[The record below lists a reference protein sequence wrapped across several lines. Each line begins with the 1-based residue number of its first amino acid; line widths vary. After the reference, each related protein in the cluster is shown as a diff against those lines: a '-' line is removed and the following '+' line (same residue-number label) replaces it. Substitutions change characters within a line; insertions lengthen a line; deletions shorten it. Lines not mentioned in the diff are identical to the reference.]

1 MNRKQ
6 LIKEIEALPDI
17 HGIDQFLSDAI
28 EEAKKKF
35 KAEIER
41 YSFKR
46 NPSFKD
52 GLDENKSYFFE
63 LNRCKDSNIKGVDQ
77 WELGKFKLKNQP
89 DIVKAIVFEFSK
101 KVNDYETS
109 PGLIQKDALSS
120 PYGGKSFE
128 ISFIKEKERIAGFVK
143 VAEEEAQEEETREKQ
158 EENSM
163 IRVPTNYQNLN
174 REEIYDKI
182 FQLMEENPEIRE
194 DIFFYFYMLQKHTP
208 KYSKGNHVSIDIKSA
223 SSLSRET

>member
-17 HGIDQFLSDAI
+17 HRIDQFLSDAI

-35 KAEIER
+35 RTEIEKYNSNR
-41 YSFKR
+41 S
-46 NPSFKD
+46 PSFRN
-52 GLDENKSYFFE
+52 GPDENKSYFFE
-63 LNRCKDSNIKGVDQ
+63 LNRCTDSNNKGVDK
-77 WELGKFKLKNQP
+77 WELGKFN
-89 DIVKAIVFEFSK
+89 IEFSK

-109 PGLIQKDALSS
+109 PGLIQKDTLPS

-143 VAEEEAQEEETREKQ
+143 VAEEKTQEEIREEH

-163 IRVPTNYQNLN
+163 IRVATNYQNLN

-182 FQLMEENPEIRE
+182 FQLMEESPEIRE
-194 DIFFYFYMLQKHTP
+194 DIFFYFYMLQKSH
-208 KYSKGNHVSIDIKSA
+208 S
-223 SSLSRET
+223 

>member
-6 LIKEIEALPDI
+6 LIKEIEALPEI
-17 HGIDQFLSDAI
+17 HGIDQFLSEAI
-28 EEAKKKF
+28 DEAKKKF
-35 KAEIER
+35 DTEIEK
-41 YSFKR
+41 YSLKR

-63 LNRCKDSNIKGVDQ
+63 LNRCKNSNDKGVDQ

-89 DIVKAIVFEFSK
+89 DIVRMIVFEFLK

-109 PGLIQKDALSS
+109 PGLIQKDILPAL
-120 PYGGKSFE
+120 YGGKSFE

-143 VAEEEAQEEETREKQ
+143 VAEETAQEEPW
-158 EENSM
+158 EEDEESSM

-174 REEIYDKI
+174 REEIYEKI
-182 FQLMEENPEIRE
+182 FQLMEESPEIRE
-194 DIFFYFYMLQKHTP
+194 DIFFYFYMLQKSH
-208 KYSKGNHVSIDIKSA
+208 S
-223 SSLSRET
+223 

>member
-6 LIKEIEALPDI
+6 LIKEIEALPEI
-17 HGIDQFLSDAI
+17 HGIDQFLSEAI
-28 EEAKKKF
+28 DEAKKKF
-35 KAEIER
+35 DTEIEK
-41 YSFKR
+41 YSLKR

-63 LNRCKDSNIKGVDQ
+63 LNRCKNSNDKGVDQ

-89 DIVKAIVFEFSK
+89 DIVRMIVFEFLK

-109 PGLIQKDALSS
+109 PGLIQKDTLPS

-143 VAEEEAQEEETREKQ
+143 VAEETAQEEPW
-158 EENSM
+158 EEDEESSM

-174 REEIYDKI
+174 REEIYEKI
-182 FQLMEENPEIRE
+182 FQLMEESPQIRE
-194 DIFFYFYMLQKHTP
+194 DIFFYFYMLQKSH
-208 KYSKGNHVSIDIKSA
+208 S
-223 SSLSRET
+223 